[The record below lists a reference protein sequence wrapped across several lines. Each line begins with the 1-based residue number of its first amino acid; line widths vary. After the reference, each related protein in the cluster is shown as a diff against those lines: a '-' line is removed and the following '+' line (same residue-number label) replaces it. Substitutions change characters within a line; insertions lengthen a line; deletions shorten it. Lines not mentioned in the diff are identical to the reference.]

1 MPVQVRY
8 VCASPSK
15 NESFSIVIMESW
27 LCERPVLVNAACNV
41 TANFAKESNSGLYF
55 NDYFEF
61 EGCVNYYMDN
71 PVIAETMGKTGR
83 QFVLDN
89 FKWDVIVKRFLD
101 FFES

>member
-1 MPVQVRY
+1 
-8 VCASPSK
+8 
-15 NESFSIVIMESW
+15 MESW

-41 TANFAKESNSGLYF
+41 TSNFAKESNSGLYF

-71 PVIAETMGKTGR
+71 PVIAETM
-83 QFVLDN
+83 FVLDN